1 MNVHLYKRF
10 QNLNVDIPHEWIP
23 KGPDAVPVDFA
34 ILGILINRLYK
45 QNNLHFGSIYRAL

>member
-45 QNNLHFGSIYRAL
+45 QNNLHFGSI